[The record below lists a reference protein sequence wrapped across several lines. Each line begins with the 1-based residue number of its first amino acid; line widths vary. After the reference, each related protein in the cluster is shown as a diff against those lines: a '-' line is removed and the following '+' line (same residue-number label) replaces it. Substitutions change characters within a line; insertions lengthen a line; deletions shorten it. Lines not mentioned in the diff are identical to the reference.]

1 MEKKDDTQKEKI
13 YTELEHKGVVKDLQK
28 ERSDRQNA
36 QFDLEQARRTIETLN
51 KTIKD
56 SETKSDEKVELV
68 SDNIKLEGKDDD
80 YATVKDVKLG
90 FKSLEKAATAT
101 FKKAQKAAKEAAEQ
115 EIAKTNFDA
124 SCAKATTKYANRKD
138 IGLDFRT
145 VYQAAIRL
153 IGKNRYEELAIFH
166 STNPGERLYKK
177 GCEDP
182 EIKAKLDLEE
192 NQELLKDMGSRKVDK
207 DSLTGG
213 TKVKSD
219 EFFTP
224 QEIINMTPL
233 EAKDNLPKIEKSMKH
248 WEELRKNK

>member
-1 MEKKDDTQKEKI
+1 MDNKDVTQEQTYNQKHVDGI
-13 YTELEHKGVVKDLQK
+13 TKDLQK

-36 QFDLEQARRTIETLN
+36 MFDLEQARRENESL
-51 KTIKD
+51 K
-56 SETKSDEKVELV
+56 KS
-68 SDNIKLEGKDDD
+68 IAEGKPEPTELASDDIKFTGEDDD
-80 YATVKDVKLG
+80 PATVKDVKLG

-115 EIAKTNFDA
+115 EIAKGKFDQ
-124 SCAKATTKYANRKD
+124 SCADATTKYAHLTD
-138 IGLDFRT
+138 IGLDFKT

-153 IGKNRYEELAIFH
+153 IGRNKYEELAVFH

-192 NQELLKDMGSRKVDK
+192 NQELLKNMGSRKVDK

-224 QEIINMTPL
+224 QEIINMDPA
-233 EAKDNLPKIEKSMKH
+233 EAKDNLPKIEKSVKY